1 MLGVI
6 GLPLYGEFVRK
17 QASVAPW
24 TPPWAGGE
32 DNKKRGRTA
41 PFFQVRIDRIQ
52 LNLLF
57 DFLHAG
63 DAHFDATIRRQA
75 GDQLVLALDAVTL
88 GAGDRIGFAMAFDG
102 DLADTGC

>member
-1 MLGVI
+1 
-6 GLPLYGEFVRK
+6 VRK

-75 GDQLVLALDAVTL
+75 GDQLVLVATL
-88 GAGDRIGFAMAFDG
+88 PAGRPLPTRKSATVRARASDSFW
-102 DLADTGC
+102 L